1 MSFPGSD
8 MKMQNIAYYLILSIG
23 LVCAAPKT
31 STKPLS
37 KPSATPSVTIAE
49 ARRAAFDTTAIHKQ
63 YVEGDFEEAI
73 DKLESALKYVTPL
86 SHDDSV
92 FIFKHLG
99 VMYTAKYETREK
111 GKQFMMRLLDV
122 EPTAR
127 LMDMYASDMIYMI
140 FKNIQ
145 DEYEIAKAKLRRTQD
160 LNTSNAT
167 QEANANGTLDKTD
180 GKPGKKASYKWIP
193 WTAAALAATGGVVLA
208 VTLMNEEEP
217 AVKENVVQWNQ

>member
-1 MSFPGSD
+1 
-8 MKMQNIAYYLILSIG
+8 
-23 LVCAAPKT
+23 
-31 STKPLS
+31 
-37 KPSATPSVTIAE
+37 
-49 ARRAAFDTTAIHKQ
+49 
-63 YVEGDFEEAI
+63 
-73 DKLESALKYVTPL
+73 
-86 SHDDSV
+86 
-92 FIFKHLG
+92 
-99 VMYTAKYETREK
+99 
-111 GKQFMMRLLDV
+111 MRLLDV

-160 LNTSNAT
+160 LNISNAT
-167 QEANANGTLDKTD
+167 QEAHANGTLDKTD

-217 AVKENVVQWNQ
+217 AVNENVVQWNQ